1 MIDIWKV
8 LRVLTLATALSASF
22 VAADKAYAYCEE
34 YIKDS
39 TEDFELT
46 KICAS
51 SIGKPFYRIVQ
62 HLFDEGSSLTFAF
75 APRSRKL
82 LCHRYELRDETIEY
96 CNNYGVDFF
105 PKKFKSKRFSVT
117 MIDIDQSKPDAFEAL
132 FKKKSIFKYPVSAE
146 EIPVDQCFSIIENKK
161 NIYLGFSE
169 TDIIELSQ
177 CLIELETFVSENR
190 DIFK

>member
-1 MIDIWKV
+1 
-8 LRVLTLATALSASF
+8 
-22 VAADKAYAYCEE
+22 
-34 YIKDS
+34 
-39 TEDFELT
+39 
-46 KICAS
+46 
-51 SIGKPFYRIVQ
+51 
-62 HLFDEGSSLTFAF
+62 
-75 APRSRKL
+75 
-82 LCHRYELRDETIEY
+82 
-96 CNNYGVDFF
+96 
-105 PKKFKSKRFSVT
+105 
-117 MIDIDQSKPDAFEAL
+117 MIDIDQSKPDAFKAL